1 MNALSFQRVYVAR
14 QPILDRKGRTHAYEL
29 LYRENLENYFV
40 PEDHKE
46 DLASKRVLV
55 HAFLH
60 FGLENIAFGRKVFVN
75 FTANLLRAG
84 IPYLFSPQKL
94 VIEILERISAPQELL
109 PILRNLKK
117 KGYAIALDDFRAHSP
132 LVSLLPYA
140 DYVKIDFQATPPEE
154 IEHLSQELEGDF
166 WLVAEKVETQEELER
181 ARALGFKYF
190 QGFFFARPKVLS
202 TQEIP
207 VVKAHYLRLIKFLY
221 SAQDKLEEVIK
232 VINSDPA
239 LALKLL
245 KYINS
250 AFFGFV
256 SKINSI
262 RHAAVLLGYQ
272 GLRKWASL
280 VALHLMAADRPPELI
295 INSMVRARFMELL
308 AQRTGLGER
317 SEDAF
322 IVGLFSLLEAMLDQP
337 MHTVL
342 RDLPLDEEVK
352 AALLGR
358 PGPFTSLLEVIRAY
372 ESGQWETLKRL
383 LPRLGLPT
391 ENSLPEIYAEALA
404 FAHQAFTIGA

>member
-1 MNALSFQRVYVAR
+1 MNILGFQRVYVAR

-29 LYRENLENYFV
+29 LYREGLENYFV
-40 PEDHKE
+40 PEEDKE

-55 HAFLH
+55 HTFLH

-75 FTANLLRAG
+75 FTANLLQAG
-84 IPYLFSPQKL
+84 IPYLFNPQKL
-94 VIEILERISAPQELL
+94 VIEVLERITGPLEIL
-109 PILRNLKK
+109 PILKDLKK
-117 KGYAIALDDFRAHSP
+117 KGYAIALDDFREDSP
-132 LVSLLPYA
+132 LASLLSYA
-140 DYVKIDFQATPPEE
+140 DYVKIDFRATPPEE
-154 IEHLSQELEGDF
+154 IERLSQELKGDF
-166 WLVAEKVETQEELER
+166 WLVAEKVETQEELEK

-221 SAQDKLEEVIK
+221 SARDNLEEVIE

-256 SKINSI
+256 SKIHSVK
-262 RHAAVLLGYQ
+262 HAAVLLGYQ

-295 INSMVRARFMELL
+295 INSMVRAKFMELL
-308 AQRTGLGER
+308 APRVGLSER
-317 SEDAF
+317 SDDAF
-322 IVGLFSLLEAMLDQP
+322 IVGLFSLLEAMVDQP
-337 MHTVL
+337 MHTVVS
-342 RDLPLDEEVK
+342 DLPLDEEVK
-352 AALLGR
+352 AALVGR
-358 PGPFTSLLEVIRAY
+358 PSPFTSLLAVIKAY

-383 LPRLGLPT
+383 LPQLGLPP
-391 ENSLPEIYAEALA
+391 EDSLPEIYAEALSFAHEA
-404 FAHQAFTIGA
+404 FAIGA